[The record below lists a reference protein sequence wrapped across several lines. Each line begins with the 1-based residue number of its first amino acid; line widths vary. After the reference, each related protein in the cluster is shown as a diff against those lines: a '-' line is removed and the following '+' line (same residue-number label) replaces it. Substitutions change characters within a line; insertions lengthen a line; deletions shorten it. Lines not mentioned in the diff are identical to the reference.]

1 MNAGITE
8 VVLGAER
15 TDYVQLKYKKNPPML
30 DWKNID
36 KKKAGRQYNEK
47 LIDAIEEQLHYR
59 RLQPGCL
66 IECVEDEK

>member
-15 TDYVQLKYKKNPPML
+15 TDYIQLKYKKNPPML

-47 LIDAIEEQLHYR
+47 LIDAIEEQLH
-59 RLQPGCL
+59 
-66 IECVEDEK
+66 IETIIGDIR